1 MSILGK
7 KWIIKNNDES
17 KNILEKILE
26 NRGTLGNKEERK
38 LHDPFS
44 FNEMEKSVARIKKAI
59 GSQERIIVFGD
70 YDVDGITGTAIL
82 VHVLKKLGANV
93 SYRLPHRVEDG
104 YGLSEKFI
112 DELIEKNVKLL
123 ITTDCGISC
132 EKEIEKA
139 AGSGMDT
146 IITDHHTLPEN
157 GPPSHAF
164 AVLHPKT
171 SDYPFKDLTGAG
183 VALKLAQAL
192 LPESTNS
199 LLDLA
204 ALGTVADLGPLIG
217 ENWYIVKKGLENLEK
232 TQWIGLK
239 KIMKLAEIKENDEI
253 SSSTIGYKIAP
264 RINAAGRIGNPY
276 LALTLL
282 LQEEESE
289 KLDKLGKKLEDL
301 NSKRK
306 EMTIEAQKEA
316 ENLINQQELPYIII
330 AENPDWH
337 VGIIGLIAG
346 RLAEKYFRPAIIM
359 QDFGDTLVASARSR
373 DAFNIIEAISAH
385 KDLLISFGGHAQ
397 AAGFNIKKENLE
409 KFKKALTTYARK
421 KLKNVDLKP
430 KLEIDCALCA
440 KDLNFDLIDELD
452 KLKPFGIQNEKP
464 TFILK
469 GIEPQF
475 IQQVGKE
482 KQHLK
487 FTTYINEREI
497 NTIAF
502 RMGEFADSMRRHRKI
517 DVAFHLERNIWNNKE
532 QLQLQVLDFRKSS
545 N

>member
-7 KWIIKNNDES
+7 KWVIKNNNES

-26 NRGTLGNKEERK
+26 NRGTLDNKEERK

-59 GSQERIIVFGD
+59 ESQERIIVFGD

-82 VHVLKKLGANV
+82 VHVLRKSGANV

-132 EKEIEKA
+132 EREIEKA
-139 AGSGMDT
+139 AGSGMDA

-157 GPPSHAF
+157 GPPTQAF
-164 AVLHPKT
+164 SVLHPKT
-171 SDYPFKDLTGAG
+171 SDYPFKELTGAG

-192 LPESTNS
+192 LPDSIDS

-204 ALGTVADLGPLIG
+204 ALGTVADLGPLVG
-217 ENWYIVKKGLENLEK
+217 ENWYIVKKGLEKLEK

-239 KIMKLAEIKENDEI
+239 KIMELAEIKENDEI
-253 SSSTIGYKIAP
+253 SSSTIGYRIAP

-276 LALTLL
+276 LALTML
-282 LQEEESE
+282 LQEDESE
-289 KLDKLGKKLEDL
+289 KLNKLGEKLEDL
-301 NSKRK
+301 NTKRK
-306 EMTIEAQKEA
+306 EMTIEAQKET
-316 ENLINQQELPYIII
+316 ENLIDQQELPYIII

-346 RLAEKYFRPAIIM
+346 RLAEKYSRPAIIM

-373 DAFNIIEAISAH
+373 DSFNIIEAISAH
-385 KDLLISFGGHAQ
+385 KDLLIRFGGHAQ

-409 KFKKALTTYARK
+409 EFKKALATHARK

-430 KLEIDCALCA
+430 KLEIDCALHS
-440 KDLNFDLIDELD
+440 KDLNFDLIDELN
-452 KLKPFGIQNEKP
+452 KLKPFGVQNEKP

-482 KQHLK
+482 RQHLK

-497 NTIAF
+497 STIAF
-502 RMGEFADSMRRHRKI
+502 RMGEFADSMRKHKKI
-517 DVAFHLERNIWNNKE
+517 DVAFHLERNVWNNKE